1 MLSSIKGLMTTISE
15 FFRPI
20 VTAQYPEKHLP
31 IADRYMGFP
40 VLMYDDVVD
49 EPYCTG
55 CMVGVRNCPTNCMSA
70 IMKDNPKNESGESK
84 RRKIIDAFEINLG
97 RCILCGICVEV
108 CNFDAIEMSH
118 QHELSVVNRNGNRA
132 NLPQLLEMGKSYQ
145 KETNLAPPV
154 KPTKESKE

>member
-55 CMVGVRNCPTNCMSA
+55 CMVCVRNCPTNCMSA

-84 RRKIIDAFEINLG
+84 RRKIIDAFE
-97 RCILCGICVEV
+97 RAILSPTDQDLFYLRTFVNGLCA
-108 CNFDAIEMSH
+108 FIE
-118 QHELSVVNRNGNRA
+118 NN
-132 NLPQLLEMGKSYQ
+132 QLDIEQYRRQQSEKKL
-145 KETNLAPPV
+145 KENN
-154 KPTKESKE
+154 